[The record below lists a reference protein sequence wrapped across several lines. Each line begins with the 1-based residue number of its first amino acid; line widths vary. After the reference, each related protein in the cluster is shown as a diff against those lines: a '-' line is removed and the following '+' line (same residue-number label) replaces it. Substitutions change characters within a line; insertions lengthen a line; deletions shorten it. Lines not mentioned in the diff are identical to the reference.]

1 MIDALWRAAL
11 RVAYRVLRVYWQ
23 VFRPR
28 TEGVCVLVWHE
39 DRLLV
44 LRHSYKS
51 GVGIPAG
58 APDRG
63 EAPIATALRELRE
76 EVGITLP
83 AESLRLLGECHSRH
97 EAKRDHLVAFET
109 RVERAP
115 AIEIDRREIVAAWW
129 ASRSDLARAELWP
142 PLREL
147 LDLSRVAL

>member
-11 RVAYRVLRVYWQ
+11 RVAYRVLWIYWH

-39 DRLLV
+39 GRLLV

-58 APDRG
+58 APRRG

-109 RVERAP
+109 RLERAP

-129 ASRSDLARAELWP
+129 AAPGELDDAELWP
-142 PLREL
+142 PLHEL
-147 LDLSRVAL
+147 LDLSRAGG